1 MKRATKKARFP
12 RPPIPAP
19 KMFQVAAGQATITPL
34 STEAFRTEI
43 TKLRAKHRAILADDR
58 ADEAVRNLAIIVVA
72 QCSDIL
78 RINSDDIAATIAVR
92 SAVRLGAILAQ
103 QWNSEI
109 WDAKSIGQVLASD
122 EARKL
127 AGIEG
132 NETKS
137 LVRNPQWIAVKK
149 IFDENPVIRASQVQK
164 RLADSDSD
172 RPEKRVLQR
181 WLRDLKKGSFP
192 SE

>member
-1 MKRATKKARFP
+1 MKRATKKARSP

-19 KMFQVAAGQATITPL
+19 KMLKVAAGHATITPL
-34 STEAFRTEI
+34 SAEAFRTEI

-58 ADEAVRNLAIIVVA
+58 ADEAARNLAIIVVG

-103 QWNSEI
+103 QWNAEI

-122 EARKL
+122 TARKL

-132 NETKS
+132 NEKKS
-137 LVRNPQWIAVKK
+137 LARTPQWIAVKK
-149 IFDENPVIRASQVQK
+149 ILDKNPDIGARQVQK
-164 RLADSDSD
+164 LLADSNSE
-172 RPEKRVLQR
+172 RPDKKVLQR
-181 WLRDLKKGSFP
+181 WVRDLKKG
-192 SE
+192 